1 MAVPVLVVEL
11 ELGLGMRMLALIRR
25 SRVDQPVRMV
35 ADPAEM
41 AEQGTQPVIFTRQN
55 QAPAEVE
62 LDNQTELQGLVV
74 WAEMVVFI

>member
-41 AEQGTQPVIFTRQN
+41 AEQGTQPVIFTGQN

-62 LDNQTELQGLVV
+62 LDNQMELQGLAV
-74 WAEMVVFI
+74 